1 MYKYFSEKDFTR
13 CSPPCSMQDMSE
25 SFLKK
30 LDKARLKAGIPFV
43 LTSAYRTYGHE
54 ISKGRDGSSSHTKGL
69 AVDIRAI
76 SSTERFKIV
85 IALNEAGLNRIG
97 IGRTFIHVD
106 GDTDKP
112 KNVMF
117 HYYKKNNVKR

>member
-1 MYKYFSEKDFTR
+1 MYHYFSEKDFKR
-13 CSPPCSMQDMSE
+13 CSPPCSMQDMND

-30 LDKARLKAGIPFV
+30 LDEARLRAGIPFV

-54 ISKGRDGSSSHTKGL
+54 VKKGRNGSSSHTKGL

-76 SSTERFKIV
+76 SSMERFKI
-85 IALNEAGLNRIG
+85 IKALIEVGFNRIG
-97 IGRTFIHVD
+97 IGKTFIHVD
-106 GDTDKP
+106 DDTDKP

-117 HYYKKNNVKR
+117 HYYKD